1 MVKFEQFLLA
11 ELKDIFNY
19 IKIKY
24 ELLPKYKIYQ
34 LNKYDLIVILRNS
47 NYFDETIENYLLFSF
62 VNLEGVNSIKF
73 RPQIGKRYYRGEKLY
88 AGVEFKLGNYL
99 LNFN

>member
-1 MVKFEQFLLA
+1 MVNFEQFLLA

-47 NYFDETIENYLLFSF
+47 NYFDETIETHLLF
-62 VNLEGVNSIKF
+62 NLEGVNSIKF
-73 RPQIGKRYYRGEKLY
+73 TPQTGKRYYKGEKLY
-88 AGVEFKLGNYL
+88 AGVEFRLGTYT

>member
-24 ELLPKYKIYQ
+24 QLLSNYKIYQ

-47 NYFDETIENYLLFSF
+47 NYFDESKERHLIFKYDNIDNT
-62 VNLEGVNSIKF
+62 IKF
-73 RPQIGKRYYRGEKLY
+73 TPSPNKRYYRGEKLMV
-88 AGVEFKLGNYL
+88 GVEFKPGNYL